1 MKMSNLIQL
10 QNVYMLTLSFDYKFI
25 FISGRNRNTVQL
37 AVLVL
42 AVTYKMY
49 CKGPV

>member
-1 MKMSNLIQL
+1 MLI
-10 QNVYMLTLSFDYKFI
+10 LSFDYKFI
-25 FISGRNRNTVQL
+25 LISGGNQNTVKL

-49 CKGPV
+49 CKEPV

>member
-1 MKMSNLIQL
+1 MSNLIHL
-10 QNVYMLTLSFDYKFI
+10 CILTLSFDYKLI
-25 FISGRNRNTVQL
+25 FISGRNQNTVKL

-49 CKGPV
+49 CKEPV